1 MKKYT
6 IITYG
11 CQMNVHESEKI
22 AGALEERGYV
32 ENADETTSDVVV
44 FNTCCIR
51 ETAEQKAMGNIGAL
65 KQIKKKNK
73 NMVIIVSGCMSQQK
87 GYDKL
92 LKEKFPFIDI
102 IVGTTNQSK
111 IGELLDK
118 YLLKHK
124 KIAQID
130 NTEKPEI
137 VEVKSIAR
145 TSYPH
150 AWVNITYGCNNF
162 CTYCIVPYVRG
173 RERSRNYKDILN
185 DINNLLDQ
193 GYKEITLLGQNVNS
207 YGSDLDDGIDFA
219 FLLGEIAKIDR
230 KFRLRFMTSHPK
242 DLNEKILDIMASCPN
257 MSKCIHLPCQAGS
270 SKVLAA
276 MNRRYT
282 KEHYLHLVE
291 MIREKL
297 PECAITTDIMVGF
310 PTETEED
317 FLDTLDLVEKCRFSS
332 AFTFIYSRRKG
343 TIADKME
350 QIPYKI
356 KQERISRLI
365 KLQNQITAEI
375 SDTYLGKTVEILVDC
390 INNKKS
396 GVVCGRTDDNKL
408 VNVKGDESLIGQFI
422 NVKITDAKM
431 SALYGEIVE

>member
-6 IITYG
+6 VITYG

-22 AGALEERGYV
+22 AGILEERGYV
-32 ENADETTSDVVV
+32 QNDDETTSDIVV

-73 NMVIIVSGCMSQQK
+73 DMVIIVSGCMSQQK
-87 GYDKL
+87 DYDKL
-92 LKEKFPFIDI
+92 LMEKFPFIDI
-102 IVGTTNQSK
+102 VIGTTNQYK
-111 IGELLDK
+111 LGEILDA
-118 YLLKHK
+118 YLLKRK
-124 KIAQID
+124 KIAEID
-130 NTEKPEI
+130 NTEKPAI
-137 VEVKSIAR
+137 VETKSIVR

-173 RERSRNYKDILN
+173 RERSRNYKDILK
-185 DINNLLDQ
+185 DINNLLDD

-207 YGSDLDDGIDFA
+207 YGSDLEDGVDFA
-219 FLLGEIAKIDR
+219 FLLSEIAKIDR

-242 DLNEKILDIMASCPN
+242 DLNEKILDIMANCPN

-270 SKVLAA
+270 TKVLSA
-276 MNRRYT
+276 MNRRYS

-297 PECAITTDIMVGF
+297 PNCAITTDIMVGF

-332 AFTFIYSRRKG
+332 AFTFIYSKRKG
-343 TIADKME
+343 TIAEKME

-375 SDTYLGKTVEILVDC
+375 SDTYLGKTVEVLVDC
-390 INNKKS
+390 INSKRKNT
-396 GVVCGRTDDNKL
+396 VCGRTDDNKL
-408 VNVKGDESLIGQFI
+408 VNIKGDESLIGQFI